1 MTRSQ
6 AIRFRNHLN
15 NVIINLDDE
24 TALEVTDLFLPWQS
38 DKAYALGDRVQYSE
52 LLYKCVQAHTS
63 QSDWTPD
70 ATPAL
75 WVRVSV
81 EEWPEWVQPAG
92 AHDAYNTGDKV
103 SHNEKHWIS
112 TADSNIWEPGVYGWD
127 EVTE

>member
-15 NVIINLDDE
+15 NVIVDLDDE

-38 DKAYALGDRVQYSE
+38 DKAYAVGDRVQYSE

-81 EEWPEWVQPAG
+81 EEWPEWIQPAG

-112 TADSNIWEPGVYGWD
+112 TADSNIWEPGVFGWD